1 MTKQRPPAGLTR
13 LLRPRHIAV
22 FGGRFAEEVIRQSE
36 RIGFTGDI
44 WPVNSGRTELAGR
57 PCYRDVGD
65 LPEAPD
71 ASFVAVPREANVDIL
86 AALSARGAGGAVCYA
101 SGFAETDDRGRALQA
116 ALADAAGDLAVVGP
130 NCYGVLNYL
139 DGAALWPD
147 VHGGVRVDEGVAI
160 VTQSGNIGISL
171 TMQQRS
177 LPIAYLISVGNQAV
191 LSVADYIEAL
201 IADARIKAIGIHIE
215 SVDDVE
221 RFAAV
226 AVAAHGARI
235 PLVALK
241 VGRSELGAEAALSHT
256 SSLVGD
262 DAHYDALFR
271 RLRVARVQTLPELL
285 ETLKLLAVTGPLP
298 GRRIASISCSGGEAA
313 LVADTA
319 ALMGMEMPAFGAK
332 EEARLRKVLGP
343 MVHVANPLDYHTF
356 IWGNPDAQR
365 ECFSSVLA
373 GDQDVTIKVLDYL
386 SSALSNTLDWD
397 NTIDVFIDAAGAAR
411 ARAVMISTLPE
422 NLPRHVRAKLLATGI
437 APLQGLQEGLGA
449 LMVAMDIGA
458 WFAESAQAP
467 LPVKVHNGIEGTVG
481 GIETIGEWQSKTDLA
496 RFGVDTPRGALA
508 DMDSLLES
516 ANSIGYPLVL
526 KAAAPGLAHKTESGA
541 VILNIRDAGELR
553 QGADSMQALGDRFLV
568 EAMAP
573 TAVAELLVGVTRD
586 EQFGLSLTV
595 AAGGT
600 LVELLADTRTL
611 LFPVTEAAVDEAVGE
626 LRVAKLLDGYRGGP
640 RGDRRAAVAAIM
652 AIAAYTEA
660 HADRLE
666 ELDVNPLLVLPEGR
680 GAVAVDALIRLRKES
695 RK

>member
-1 MTKQRPPAGLTR
+1 MAKRRPHTGLTR

-22 FGGRFAEEVIRQSE
+22 FGGDLAEEVIRQSE
-36 RIGFTGDI
+36 RIGYTGDI
-44 WPVNSGRTELAGR
+44 WPVNPRRDKLGGYRCFAG
-57 PCYRDVGD
+57 VAD

-71 ASFVAVPREANVDIL
+71 ASFIAVPREANVDIL
-86 AALSARGAGGAVCYA
+86 EALSARGAGGAVCYA
-101 SGFAETDDRGRALQA
+101 SGFAETDGEGRALQA
-116 ALADAAGDLAVVGP
+116 ALAAAAGDLAVVGP

-177 LPIAYLISVGNQAV
+177 LPLAYLVSVGNQAV

-201 IADARIKAIGIHIE
+201 IADTRVKAIGIHVE

-221 RFAAV
+221 RFSAV
-226 AVAAHGARI
+226 AVAAHAARI

-241 VGRSELGAEAALSHT
+241 VGRSALGAEAALSHT

-262 DAHYDALFR
+262 DTHYDALFR

-298 GRRIASISCSGGEAA
+298 GRRVASISCSGGEAA

-319 ALMGMEMPAFGAK
+319 ASLGMEMPAFAAG
-332 EEARLRKVLGP
+332 EEARLREVLGP

-356 IWGNPDAQR
+356 IWGDADAQG
-365 ECFSSVLA
+365 ECFSAVLA
-373 GDQDVTIKVLDYL
+373 GDQDVTVKVLDYL
-386 SSALSNTLDWD
+386 SPTLSGTEDWD
-397 NTIDVFIDAAGAAR
+397 NTIDVFIAAAGEAR
-411 ARAVMISTLPE
+411 GRAVLISTLPE
-422 NLPRHVRAKLLATGI
+422 NLPRHVRARLLAAGV
-437 APLQGLQEGLGA
+437 APLQGLQEGMGA
-449 LMVAMDIGA
+449 LRVAMDIGA
-458 WFAESAQAP
+458 WFAEQAP
-467 LPVKVHNGIEGTVG
+467 LPVKVFNGLAGTAA
-481 GIETIGEWQSKTDLA
+481 GIETIDEWQAKADLA
-496 RFGVDTPRGALA
+496 RFGVDIPRGTLTHA
-508 DMDSLLES
+508 DALLEK
-516 ANSIGYPLVL
+516 ADGIGYPVVL
-526 KAAAPGLAHKTESGA
+526 KAALPGLAHKTESGA
-541 VILNIRDAGELR
+541 VILNIRDPEELR
-553 QGADSMQALGDRFLV
+553 RGADTLSALGDRFLV

-573 TAVAELLVGVTRD
+573 AAVAELLVGVTRD
-586 EQFGLSLTV
+586 AQFGLSLTIG
-595 AAGGT
+595 AGGT
-600 LVELLADTRTL
+600 LVELLADARTL
-611 LFPVTEAAVDEAVGE
+611 LFPVTEAAVDEALGE

-640 RGDRRAAVAAIM
+640 RGDRRAAVTAIM
-652 AIAAYTEA
+652 AIAGYAEA

-680 GAVAVDALIRLRKES
+680 GAVAVDALIRLKEES